1 MAASA
6 ARARG
11 AERRAFPRFP
21 APVIVRYGTSAP
33 DHSGYAQDISEGGI
47 GFNCDEVE
55 PLGAEIRIRFKW
67 DSPLGEWFDARA
79 VVRHSEKNRMG
90 VQFIDLN
97 ESVKIKLVEMIYQEI
112 TGRRR

>member
-1 MAASA
+1 MAAA
-6 ARARG
+6 AMARG

-21 APVIVRYGTSAP
+21 APVLVRYGTSTP
-33 DHSGYAQDISEGGI
+33 SHSGYASDISEGGI
-47 GFNCDEVE
+47 GFNCEEAE

-79 VVRHSEKNRMG
+79 VVRHSEPNRMG
-90 VQFIDLN
+90 VQFLDLN